1 MAEAIKLDLLM
12 VAAHP
17 DDAEL
22 GCAGTLLRYSTA
34 GRRVGVVD
42 LTRGELGT
50 RGSAELR
57 DQEATEA
64 ARILKLHVRE
74 NLRMRDGFFRND
86 EDHQRRIIEV
96 IRRFQ
101 PELIIT
107 NPNID
112 RHPDHGRAADLVH
125 DAAFLSGLPKVHTE
139 WAGEPQAPWRPRLLL
154 QAIHHSYVRP
164 DIVVD
169 ISAFWE
175 QKLAAL
181 TAFRSQFYHPG
192 YTTDEASTY
201 ISNPDFLRVL
211 EARNQELG
219 SYIGARF
226 AEGYTSRRP
235 VGLDDLFL
243 LR

>member
-1 MAEAIKLDLLM
+1 MKLDVLM
-12 VAAHP
+12 LAAHP

-22 GCAGTLLRYSTA
+22 GCAGTLLRHVAA

-57 DQEATEA
+57 DQEALEA
-64 ARILKLHVRE
+64 SRILGLQVRE

-86 EDHQRRIIEV
+86 EAHQLRVVEV

-101 PELIIT
+101 PELVLT
-107 NPNID
+107 NPTHD

-125 DAAFLSGLPKVHTE
+125 DAAFLAGLPKVQTR
-139 WAGEPQAPWRPRLLL
+139 WQGAPQAAWRPRLLL
-154 QAIHHSYVRP
+154 QAIHNSYVRP

-169 ISAFWE
+169 ITGFWE

-181 TAFRSQFYHPG
+181 TAFKSQFYHPE
-192 YTTDEASTY
+192 YESEEATTY
-201 ISNPDFLRVL
+201 ISTPDFLRTL
-211 EARNQELG
+211 EARARELG
-219 SYIGARF
+219 SYIGVQY

-235 VGLDDLFL
+235 LGLDDLLL